1 MLTDQFSLQ
10 DRVALVTGASRG
22 IGWAIAEALSEA
34 GAHALLASRDQAA
47 VDERANTL
55 RANGRNADA
64 IAFDASQESTIAEGL
79 KHAYAVRDRID
90 ILVNNAGLGMRRAFA
105 ETSDADFTRVV
116 DTNLRGPFHLARTVA
131 ARMAEHGGGAI
142 INVASALSILG
153 RSRAVL
159 YTASKH
165 GLAGMTKGLACELAP
180 HNIRVNAIC
189 PGYVETEMMVQQRGD
204 RAFYDAVITRTP
216 LGRWAKPAEVGGA
229 AIFLASDAA
238 SYVTGHLLC
247 VDGGLTVSV

>member
-1 MLTDQFSLQ
+1 MPTDQFSLH

-22 IGWAIAEALSEA
+22 IGSAIAEALSGA
-34 GAHALLASRDQAA
+34 GAHVLLASRDQTA
-47 VDERANTL
+47 VEARADAL
-55 RANGRNADA
+55 RANGRTADA
-64 IAFDASQESTIAEGL
+64 VAFDASQESTVAEGL
-79 KHAYAVRDRID
+79 KRAYAVRDRID
-90 ILVNNAGLGMRRAFA
+90 ILVNNAGVGMRRAFA
-105 ETSDADFTRVV
+105 ETTDDDFSRVV

-131 ARMAEHGGGAI
+131 AHMAERGGGAI

-153 RSRAVL
+153 RSKAVL

-180 HNIRVNAIC
+180 HSIRVNAIC
-189 PGYVETEMMVQQRGD
+189 PGYVETEMMVKQRQD
-204 RAFYDAVITRTP
+204 KAFHDAVMTRTP
-216 LGRWAKPAEVGGA
+216 LGRWAKPAEMGGA
-229 AIFLASDAA
+229 AVFLASDAA

>member
-1 MLTDQFSLQ
+1 MPNSQFSLH

-22 IGWAIAEALSEA
+22 IGWAIAEALSGA
-34 GAHALLASRDQAA
+34 GAHVLLASRDQAA
-47 VDERANTL
+47 LEARAETL
-55 RANGRNADA
+55 RANGRTADA
-64 IAFDASQESTIAEGL
+64 VAFDASQESTIAEGL
-79 KHAYAVRDRID
+79 KRAYAVREKID
-90 ILVNNAGLGMRRAFA
+90 ILVNNAGVGMRRAYT
-105 ETSDADFTRVV
+105 ETTDEDFTTVV
-116 DTNLRGPFHLARTVA
+116 DTNLRGPFHLVRAVA
-131 ARMAEHGGGAI
+131 AHMAETGGGAI

-153 RSRAVL
+153 RSKAVL

-189 PGYVETEMMVQQRGD
+189 PGYVETEMMVQQRQD
-204 RAFYDAVITRTP
+204 KAFHDAVLTRTP
-216 LGRWAKPAEVGGA
+216 LGRWAKPAEMGGA
-229 AIFLASDAA
+229 AVFLASDAA